1 MKKFIAPTIDLIKI
15 NPADIIATSLGISKD
30 TTIHYDSTTHTPTER
45 RFPKGDLMSV
55 HQKND
60 SINKRIEKLNLQGL

>member
-30 TTIHYDSTTHTPTER
+30 TTSHYQSR
-45 RFPKGDLMSV
+45 RDMDDWESDDFDFDLF
-55 HQKND
+55 D
-60 SINKRIEKLNLQGL
+60 E